1 MVSFYVLSSRGF
13 KVSIV
18 LLNKTI
24 LHCVLSLNE
33 MLRLQKTNIVI
44 GMKYKCNAEDGL
56 NPTFKLLTAALFL

>member
-18 LLNKTI
+18 LFNKTF

-33 MLRLQKTNIVI
+33 ILRLQKINTVI
-44 GMKYKCNAEDGL
+44 GMKYKYNAEDGL
-56 NPTFKLLTAALFL
+56 NPIFKLLTAALLL